1 MSAELIHRRRWGILA
16 VLCLSL
22 FLAVVDNTIVNVAL
36 PTLSRSLGATTSQL
50 QWIVDAYALV
60 FAALLLV
67 GGSIGDRVGR
77 KGALQVGLLLFT
89 GFSVYAATTTSAP
102 QLIVARGLMGV
113 GAALVFPAT
122 LAILTNVFVDPVERA
137 KAIGAWSAVVG
148 LAVALGPISGGILLK
163 HFWWGSIFLVNLPVA
178 VIAFVLG
185 ALLVPSSKDPHTPP
199 LDPAGIGLSIAA
211 VGLLVF
217 TTIQAPEHGWLSART
232 IGGFV
237 GALLL
242 FGSFVLVESRSAH
255 PMLDV
260 SVFRNPRFSAA
271 SASITSA
278 FFAFFGF
285 IFLIT
290 QYFQFVRGYDTL
302 SAGLHTLPF
311 AVAAAIT
318 APLSPRVA
326 FVIGTKRTVSSGLL
340 VMAIGFVI
348 SATVGSSSSYW
359 LHIVPSMVLLAIGL
373 QLTTA
378 PSTDA
383 ILGSLPLEKAGVG
396 SAINDT
402 TRELGGTMGVA
413 VIGSVFSSVYGP
425 KVVRALSNFPIPQ
438 EGVEAARKSMGAAM
452 VVAERAPAAGRDLI
466 LSVAR
471 GAFMSGMHVACLVAA
486 GVAFIGALTA
496 FSYLPSQARRSPR
509 GTLVDVAPVAGA

>member
-1 MSAELIHRRRWGILA
+1 MSSELIHRRRWGILA

-67 GGSIGDRVGR
+67 GGSIGDRRGR
-77 KGALQVGLLLFT
+77 KGALQVGLVLFT

-178 VIAFVLG
+178 VIAFGLG

-199 LDPAGIGLSIAA
+199 LDPAGIGLSIVA

-217 TTIQAPEHGWLSART
+217 TTIQAPELGWLSART

-237 GALLL
+237 VSVLL
-242 FGSFVLVESRSAH
+242 FVSFVLVESRRAH

-311 AVAAAIT
+311 ALAAAIT

-326 FVIGTKRTVSSGLL
+326 FVVGTKRTVSAGLF

-359 LHIVPSMVLLAIGL
+359 FHIVPSMVMLAIGL

-383 ILGSLPLEKAGVG
+383 ILGSLPLEKAGIG

-425 KVVRALSNFPIPQ
+425 KVVRALSTFPIPK
-438 EGVEAARKSMGAAM
+438 EGLEAARKSMGAAM
-452 VVAERAPAAGRDLI
+452 VVAERAPAPGRGLI

-471 GAFMSGMHVACLVAA
+471 QAFMSGMHAACVVAA
-486 GVAFIGALTA
+486 SVAFVGALTA
-496 FSYLPSQARRSPR
+496 FAFLPSQARRSAQ
-509 GTLVDVAPVAGA
+509 GNLMDAVPVAGA